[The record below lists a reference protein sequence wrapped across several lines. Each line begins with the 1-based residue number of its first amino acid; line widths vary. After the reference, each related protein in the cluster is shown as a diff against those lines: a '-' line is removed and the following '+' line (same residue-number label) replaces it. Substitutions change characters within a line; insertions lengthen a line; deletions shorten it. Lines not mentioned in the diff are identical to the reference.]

1 MKQIITKEWF
11 GILALTIILIP
22 QVAHTV
28 YVFSENSQYDNP
40 WFAWFYAAG
49 VDLAILI
56 FTVRGWKK
64 TAFIYLLGTIAHN
77 VVYQFYPES
86 VYSSILIAIM
96 LSGTIFSFS
105 HLFYA
110 DKPKDES
117 QEEKLDV
124 FTQLQEHHIELEL
137 KPYRCPECQKSFA
150 NTKQLNGHISGH
162 KQTQQWNDELY
173 GDWEEQNDVR
183 SLLLQQLHLTPLNG
197 QSDLF

>member
-11 GILALTIILIP
+11 GIVALTIILIP

-40 WFAWFYAAG
+40 WFAWFYAVG

-56 FTVRGWKK
+56 FTVKGWKK

-77 VVYQFYPES
+77 VVYQFYPTS
-86 VYSSILIAIM
+86 IYSSILIAIM

-110 DKPKDES
+110 DKPVNEFLA
-117 QEEKLDV
+117 EKLDI
-124 FTQLQEHHIELEL
+124 FSQLQEHHIDMEL
-137 KPYRCPECQKSFA
+137 KPYRCPECHKSFA

-162 KQTQQWNDELY
+162 KQTGNWHEDQY
-173 GDWEEQNDVR
+173 GDWERENTKRGD
-183 SLLLQQLHLTPLNG
+183 LLRQLNISYTNHL
-197 QSDLF
+197 SA